1 MPLSQVLHIY
11 PIPGLVRW
19 FLPQA
24 VARVVEQLEKN
35 EALGYTFHPCS
46 RNLGENMGIRKKN
59 MFIIYIYIL
68 LVKKMGGIPSS
79 KPWKPWPFSSMIYLL
94 FLTLSFHCKL

>member
-35 EALGYTFHPCS
+35 EALGYTFLPCS
-46 RNLGENMGIRKKN
+46 RHLGENTGIRIKKYVYYTYK
-59 MFIIYIYIL
+59 YIYTCY
-68 LVKKMGGIPSS
+68 
-79 KPWKPWPFSSMIYLL
+79 W
-94 FLTLSFHCKL
+94 